1 MKKIVSIL
9 FLIFT
14 ICSCSLDT
22 TTANGIDKKVFMDS
36 WAWKIFI
43 FTDLG
48 ETAPIDNIRNEFEVS
63 KKVNPI
69 FVEDEFY
76 EIDTISSFLSEQ
88 KVTFNEAIAGGKSI
102 ALKRKK

>member
-1 MKKIVSIL
+1 MKNSIL
-9 FLIFT
+9 ILLLALIF
-14 ICSCSLDT
+14 CSCNSEDVGKEKW
-22 TTANGIDKKVFMDS
+22 NKKELMDS

-88 KVTFNEAIAGGKSI
+88 KVTFNEPIAGGKSI
-102 ALKRKK
+102 AFKRKK